1 MTFAAPTRDIKFVLK
16 NVVGIDALAETGAYD
31 DLSDD
36 IVDAVL
42 GEAGRL
48 ATEVVAPLNWV
59 GDQQGSLRQDD
70 GSVKTP
76 DGFKDAYKQI
86 VDGGWGGVP
95 FDPEYGGQGLPKVLG
110 LAVQE
115 FWTSANMAFS
125 LCPLLSRGAIEAI
138 SAHGTEEQKAIYL
151 EKLVSGQWTGTMNL
165 TEPQAGSDVGALRS
179 KAEKQADGTYKISG
193 TKIFITWGEH
203 DMTDNIIHLVLARL
217 PDAPAGTRGISLFI
231 VPKFLVNEDGS
242 LGERNDVQCVSVEHK
257 LGIHASP
264 TCVMSFGDNGGATG
278 YLIGQENRG
287 MACMFTMMNDARLGV
302 GLEGV
307 AIAERAYQQAL
318 EFAQERKQGKPV
330 GRQHEDV
337 DMIPIIEHPDV
348 RRMLMTMKSHVEAAR
363 GVCYA
368 ATIAGDM
375 ALALE
380 GDDAKADA
388 RGRLDL
394 LTPVAKGWSTD
405 MGVDMTSIGVQ
416 IHGGM
421 GFVEET
427 GAAQHYRDSRIAPIY
442 EGTNGIQAIDLVTRK
457 LPLDG
462 GNVVRMFIA
471 EIEDLADQAK
481 KSNDSSLGVIGSN
494 LSESVAHLATATEWL
509 LNAVKSAPNDALAG
523 ATPYLKLFGTV
534 AGGFFLAKGALAAH
548 NQLSEGDSDYLRSR
562 IAMAEFFAENVLT
575 CSAGLVGPSTR
586 GAELLFALTPDQ
598 LAS

>member
-1 MTFAAPTRDIKFVLK
+1 MTFVAPTKDIRFVLK
-16 NVVGIDALAETGAYD
+16 NIVGIDGLMDQGTYE

-36 IVDAVL
+36 IIDAVL
-42 GEAGRL
+42 TESGRL

-59 GDQQGSLRQDD
+59 GDQQGSQRQAD

-76 DGFKDAYKQI
+76 EGFKEAYAQI

-95 FDPEYGGQGLPKVLG
+95 FDPNYGGQGLPKVLG

-115 FWTSANMAFS
+115 FWTAANMAFS
-125 LCPLLSRGAIEAI
+125 LCPLLSRGAIESL
-138 SAHGTEEQKAIYL
+138 SAHGTEEQKATYL
-151 EKLVSGQWTGTMNL
+151 EKLISGQWTGTMNL

-179 KAEKQADGTYKISG
+179 KAEKQADGSYKITG

-203 DMTDNIIHLVLARL
+203 DMTENIIHLVLARL
-217 PDAPAGTRGISLFI
+217 PDAPPGTRGISLFI

-242 LGERNDVQCVSVEHK
+242 LGQRNDVKCVSVEHK

-264 TCVMSFGDNGGATG
+264 TCVMSFGENGGATG
-278 YLIGQENRG
+278 YLVGEENRG

-307 AIAERAYQQAL
+307 AIAERSYQQAL
-318 EFAQERKQGKPV
+318 AFAQERRQGKPV
-330 GRQHEDV
+330 GKQHEAV

-348 RRMLMTMKSHVEAAR
+348 RRMLMSMKSHVEAAR
-363 GVCYA
+363 GIVYA
-368 ATIAGDM
+368 ATIAADF
-375 ALALE
+375 AEAASN
-380 GDDAKADA
+380 DDDKAAA
-388 RGRLDL
+388 RARVDL

-405 MGVDMTSIGVQ
+405 IGVEMTSIGVQ

-427 GAAQHYRDSRIAPIY
+427 GAAQHFRDSRIAPIY

-462 GNVVRMFIA
+462 GNVVRNFIA
-471 EIEDLADQAK
+471 EITEVAEEAK
-481 KSNDSSLGVIGSN
+481 QSNDRSLNIIGSN
-494 LSESVAHLATATEWL
+494 LADAATHLASATEWL
-509 LNAVKSAPNDALAG
+509 LDNVKSQPNDALAG

-534 AGGFFLAKGALAAH
+534 AGGFYLAKGALAAH
-548 NQLSEGDSDYLRSR
+548 KQMDGSDAGYLKSR
-562 IAMAEFFAENVLT
+562 IAMAQFFAENSLST
-575 CSAGLVGPSTR
+575 TSGLVAPCTR
-586 GAELLFALTPDQ
+586 GAELLYALTPDEM
-598 LAS
+598 AS